1 MSIHNNKKRR
11 VKTYIFFSPRKI
23 IVNQMFIIR
32 ISLIVF
38 ILSGVYFT
46 NYHYIRYSVTGS
58 SILSHVLADHAALAT
73 LIAKNSSDIQGI
85 SGDND
90 DTGNN
95 FTMQRNLLPN
105 LFERVENSVV
115 QITSR
120 VLDINPNVIV
130 NGNSL
135 ERQSV
140 RLGSGFVYDN
150 KGHIISNN
158 HVVEGSKTVDVTFV
172 DGNIYSANVI
182 GKDAYSDLSVLQ
194 IEPSALYKELLKP
207 LLLANSSKI
216 QVGQEIVSIGNPFG
230 LSGSMTHGIISQI
243 NRLLPQPDLG
253 FTIPGTIQIDA
264 AINPGNSGG
273 PLLNLDGKVV
283 GVTTAIYSNTGTF
296 SGIGFAIPSNTV
308 QKIVPQII
316 SQGVFSHSFIG
327 FTGADITPDMAKQLG
342 LNESK
347 GVIVVSLTRGSP
359 ADLAGIKSGT
369 NMTSLDG
376 LPSGISSDADIIVGI
391 DNVKV
396 RKMDDIINYIDTKS
410 VGEMVKLKVLRNAN
424 IQYINIKLSAR
435 PTNPNPLQNATS
447 DSGN

>member
-46 NYHYIRYSVTGS
+46 NYHYIGYSVTGS
-58 SILSHVLADHAALAT
+58 SILSHVLADQAALAT

-120 VLDINPNVIV
+120 GLDINPNVIV

-194 IEPSALYKELLKP
+194 IEPSALYKEPLKP

-447 DSGN
+447 DGGN

>member
-23 IVNQMFIIR
+23 IVNQVFIIR

-38 ILSGVYFT
+38 ILSGIYFT
-46 NYHYIRYSVTGS
+46 NYHYIGYSVTGN
-58 SILSHVLADHAALAT
+58 SILSHVVADPAALAT

-120 VLDINPNVIV
+120 GLDISPNVIV

-194 IEPSALYKELLKP
+194 IEPSALYKEPLKP

-316 SQGVFSHSFIG
+316 SQGVYSHSFIG

-410 VGEMVKLKVLRNAN
+410 VGEMVKLKVLRNGN

-435 PTNPNPLQNATS
+435 PTNPNPLQNATN